1 MWYDYILYVWTAKD
15 KSIRMGIRTISP
27 QIELYYL
34 MVKNYISTIC
44 RSMLNHYYIPY
55 GKTIGMIY
63 LANINGQRNQYKE
76 LTFLNG
82 HN

>member
-27 QIELYYL
+27 QIKLYYL
-34 MVKNYISTIC
+34 IVKNHISG
-44 RSMLNHYYIPY
+44 SMLNYYYILY
-55 GKTIGMIY
+55 GKSLGMIY

-82 HN
+82 HD